1 MEKVADGVDG
11 LSEGVY
17 SLGEAVSDSDH
28 SSWPMGSSVSA
39 DVSRDGNDEAAA
51 SYEALACIRISIFD
65 EERLW
70 VKRATPSVDS
80 AR

>member
-1 MEKVADGVDG
+1 MEKVGDGVDG

-17 SLGEAVSDSDH
+17 SLGEADSDSDH
-28 SSWPMGSSVSA
+28 SSWSMSCSVSA
-39 DVSRDGNDEAAA
+39 DVSTDGNDEAAA
-51 SYEALACIRISIFD
+51 SYEALACISISIFD

>member
-1 MEKVADGVDG
+1 MEKVGDGVDG
-11 LSEGVY
+11 PSEGVY

-28 SSWPMGSSVSA
+28 SPWSMESSVSGVA
-39 DVSRDGNDEAAA
+39 SNDGNDEAAA
-51 SYEALACIRISIFD
+51 SYEALACINISIFD

-70 VKRATPSVDS
+70 IKRATPSVES